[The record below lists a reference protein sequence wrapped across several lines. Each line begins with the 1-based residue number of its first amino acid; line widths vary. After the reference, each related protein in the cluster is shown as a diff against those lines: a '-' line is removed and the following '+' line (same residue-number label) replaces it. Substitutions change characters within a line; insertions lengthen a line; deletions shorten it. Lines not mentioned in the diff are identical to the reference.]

1 MIRKIEKI
9 AKTDNAIDKL
19 IRFISSNI
27 DVMFSSTDNVHALKY
42 S

>member
-1 MIRKIEKI
+1 MIKKIEKT
-9 AKTDNAIDKL
+9 ANTDNPIDTL
-19 IRFISSNI
+19 LRFMLLNI

>member
-1 MIRKIEKI
+1 MIEKI
-9 AKTDNAIDKL
+9 AEADNAIDKL
-19 IRFISSNI
+19 LRFISLNI